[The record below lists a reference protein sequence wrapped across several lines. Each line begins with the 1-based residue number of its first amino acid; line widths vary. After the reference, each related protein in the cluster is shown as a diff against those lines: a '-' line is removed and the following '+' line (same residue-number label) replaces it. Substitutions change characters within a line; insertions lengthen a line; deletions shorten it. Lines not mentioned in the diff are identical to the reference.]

1 MSAAVQGMHIQ
12 DEPDRVKSGFLKGYV
27 YKITEILVS
36 I

>member
-1 MSAAVQGMHIQ
+1 MSAAVQGMRIQ
-12 DEPDRVKSGFLKGYV
+12 DELDRIHASFLKDYV